1 MVRNTLITH
10 FGSVLGLWPRHGST
24 KGLNRV
30 KRIKQFLLV
39 SMVGLLGAC
48 ASTASYEQSSDVCDV
63 EARDEAGKI
72 RDNNAIA
79 IPYLV
84 LMLPVMWAATPHF
97 IGEMVNKADAVE
109 NKRQNCHQ
117 EAAQRQVANERNRR
131 VAEQQRQIEER
142 DSKLGFKQV
151 SFQEFQLDAR
161 TMMGEKLSITGV
173 FRRAGYVDVLY
184 ADMMGAY
191 DRGNAVAIPLL
202 TENAARDFR
211 QRLLTCRS
219 EYQNCQVTVLGRVTR
234 CTMTTMLGVTREEY
248 CIEAIDGR

>member
-1 MVRNTLITH
+1 M
-10 FGSVLGLWPRHGST
+10 RH
-24 KGLNRV
+24 
-30 KRIKQFLLV
+30 FLLV
-39 SMVGLLGAC
+39 CTVGLLGAC
-48 ASTASYEQSSDVCDV
+48 ASTASYEQSSDICDV
-63 EARDEAGKI
+63 EARNEADKLKH
-72 RDNNAIA
+72 NNAIG
-79 IPYLV
+79 IPFMM
-84 LMLPVMWAATPHF
+84 LMLPVMWPAAPHV
-97 IGEMVNKADAVE
+97 IGEMVDKADAVE
-109 NKRQNCHQ
+109 NKRQSCHQ
-117 EAAQRQVANERNRR
+117 EAVQRQVANERNRR